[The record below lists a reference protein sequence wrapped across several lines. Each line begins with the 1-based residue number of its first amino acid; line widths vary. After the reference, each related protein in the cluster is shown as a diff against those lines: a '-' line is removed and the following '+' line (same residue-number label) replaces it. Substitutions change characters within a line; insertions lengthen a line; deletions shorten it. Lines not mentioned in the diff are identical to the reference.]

1 MPVVQGG
8 RHLTSGEAS
17 SSKARGGGED
27 GEAVEG
33 GSPSPVDGQPEGARL
48 GEEGEMPHA
57 GLIGGCRRL
66 EVWGIC

>member
-1 MPVVQGG
+1 M
-8 RHLTSGEAS
+8 SAAE
-17 SSKARGGGED
+17 RGPAG
-27 GEAVEG
+27 
-33 GSPSPVDGQPEGARL
+33 PVDGQPEGARL